1 MLIDLRGTLALKQLR
16 IELQESAG
24 LDFPNSCLS
33 ELLVLYDVC
42 KYLELPIFQAQEIL
56 GAQGYACVTEH
67 INSPV
72 IVDPVSVGQA
82 LNQLPVS

>member
-1 MLIDLRGTLALKQLR
+1 MLIDLRGTRALKQLR

-24 LDFPNSCLS
+24 LEFPDACLS
-33 ELLVLYDVC
+33 DLLILYDVC
-42 KYLELPIFQAQEIL
+42 KYLELTIFQAQEIL

-72 IVDPVSVGQA
+72 IVDPASVKQV
-82 LNQLPVS
+82 LNQFQIS